1 MDKFKY
7 YIQYFTGLP
16 QMERL
21 SKIHIKFTLQ
31 VILGT

>member
-7 YIQYFTGLP
+7 YIQYFIGLP

-21 SKIHIKFTLQ
+21 SKIHIKLTL
-31 VILGT
+31 